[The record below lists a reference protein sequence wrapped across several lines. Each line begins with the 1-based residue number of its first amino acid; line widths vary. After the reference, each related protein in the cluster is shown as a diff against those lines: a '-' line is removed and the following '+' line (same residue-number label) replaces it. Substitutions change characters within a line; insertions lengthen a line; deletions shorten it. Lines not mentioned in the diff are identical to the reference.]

1 MTAVLPDGQGASA
14 PAGPRD
20 PLPTASARETWR
32 AARGLLGRHRALAAG
47 AFVALLATSTA
58 GLAVPWLLGRVVD
71 AVTARDASA
80 VVVLVVAL
88 AVVGLATAAL
98 THVSTRAVAALGE
111 RLLADLRER
120 VLDRALHQPLGRI
133 ERAGTGDLVAR
144 VSGDVRVVADA
155 ASQVLPGTTGAA
167 LTIGVTLAG
176 LGLLDWRF
184 AAAALVAV
192 PVQVF
197 ATVMYIRRTS
207 PMYRATRVAEAVRTQ
222 RSLDA
227 LVGAETVRAFGI
239 EDHARTAVDRASL
252 DYVDHSLRAARS
264 MTRFYGRLNVA
275 ELLGLGSVLVV
286 GFVLVRDGA
295 ATLGAATAAAL
306 YFHRLFGPINTLLGG
321 ADELQ
326 RAGAGLARLV
336 GVLDLPD
343 ATALGT
349 ADDTDVLTHGGDEDG
364 TTDARPPGPGGA
376 AGGAVRLRD
385 VRFAYDGAD
394 VLHGVDLD
402 VAPGEHVALVGPSGS
417 GKSTIARLVAGIE
430 EPRTGTVTVDRMPP
444 RTGPGGAVALVTQ
457 DVHVFAGTLAD
468 DLRLARP
475 DATDDDLWDALA
487 TVGATRWVHALPE
500 GLATRVGAT
509 AHPLGGDRAQQ
520 LALARLRL
528 RDPRVAVLD
537 EATAEAG
544 SRGARVLDAAVA
556 AVARGRTC
564 VVVAHRLSQA
574 AGADRVLYVAD
585 GRVVEQGTHAELVA
599 AGGRY
604 AHLWSTWSAGRD
616 AGGGPGRLTGS

>member
-1 MTAVLPDGQGASA
+1 MTAALPGDPGASA
-14 PAGPRD
+14 PAGPRE

-47 AFVALLATSTA
+47 AFAALLATSTA

-71 AVTARDASA
+71 AVTERDGRAA
-80 VVVLVVAL
+80 VVLVVAL
-88 AVVGLATAAL
+88 VVVGLVTAAL

-120 VLDRALHQPLGRI
+120 VLDRALHQPLGRV

-184 AAAALVAV
+184 AVAALVAV

-207 PMYRATRVAEAVRTQ
+207 PMYRATRVAEAARTQ

-239 EDHARTAVDRASL
+239 EEHARTAVDRASL

-343 ATALGT
+343 APAG
-349 ADDTDVLTHGGDEDG
+349 AGPEPGRPGRANPDP
-364 TTDARPPGPGGA
+364 ARAAEGA
-376 AGGAVRLRD
+376 AVSLRG

-430 EPRTGTVTVDRMPP
+430 EPRAGSVAVDGAPP
-444 RTGPGGAVALVTQ
+444 RTGPGGDVALVTQ

-475 DATDDDLWDALA
+475 DATDDDLWDALR
-487 TVGATRWVHALPE
+487 TVGAARWVRALPD

-574 AGADRVLYVAD
+574 VTADRVAYVAD

-616 AGGGPGRLTGS
+616 AGSGSGADT

>member
-1 MTAVLPDGQGASA
+1 MTTALPGDPGASA
-14 PAGPRD
+14 PAGPRES
-20 PLPTASARETWR
+20 LPTASARETWR
-32 AARGLLGRHRALAAG
+32 AARGLLGRYRARTAG
-47 AFVALLATSTA
+47 AFATLLAASTA

-71 AVTARDASA
+71 AVTVRDGRA
-80 VVVLVVAL
+80 VAVLVAAL
-88 AVVGLATAAL
+88 VVVGLVTAAL

-120 VLDRALHQPLGRI
+120 VLDRALHQPIRRV

-184 AAAALVAV
+184 SVAALVAV

-197 ATVMYIRRTS
+197 ATVMYVRRTS
-207 PMYRATRVAEAVRTQ
+207 PMYRATRAAEAARTQ

-239 EDHARTAVDRASL
+239 EEHARTAVDRASR

-286 GFVLVRDGA
+286 GFVLVRDDA

-336 GVLDLPD
+336 GVLELPD
-343 ATALGT
+343 A
-349 ADDTDVLTHGGDEDG
+349 
-364 TTDARPPGPGGA
+364 A
-376 AGGAVRLRD
+376 AGGAGADPEHGQPGRGIPDRARAAEGATVRLRG

-417 GKSTIARLVAGIE
+417 GKSTIARLVGGIE
-430 EPRTGTVTVDRMPP
+430 EPRAGSVTVDGAPP
-444 RTGPGGAVALVTQ
+444 RTGPGGDVALVTQ

-475 DATDDDLWDALA
+475 DATDDDLWDALR
-487 TVGATRWVHALPE
+487 TVGAARWVRALPD
-500 GLATRVGAT
+500 GLATGVGTT

-574 AGADRVLYVAD
+574 VNADRVAYVAD

-616 AGGGPGRLTGS
+616 AGRGPGADI

>member
-1 MTAVLPDGQGASA
+1 MTAALPRDPGASA
-14 PAGPRD
+14 PAGPRE

-32 AARGLLGRHRALAAG
+32 AARGLLGRHRALAVG
-47 AFVALLATSTA
+47 AFAALLATSTA

-71 AVTARDASA
+71 AVTVRDGRA
-80 VVVLVVAL
+80 VAVLVAAL
-88 AVVGLATAAL
+88 VVVGLVTAAL

-120 VLDRALHQPLGRI
+120 VLDRALHQPLGRL

-184 AAAALVAV
+184 AVAALVAV

-207 PMYRATRVAEAVRTQ
+207 PMYRATRVAEAARTQ

-239 EDHARTAVDRASL
+239 EEHARTAVDRASL

-343 ATALGT
+343 ATA
-349 ADDTDVLTHGGDEDG
+349 GGRGAGPAPRRPGRGIPDR
-364 TTDARPPGPGGA
+364 ARAAEGA
-376 AGGAVRLRD
+376 TVRLRG

-417 GKSTIARLVAGIE
+417 GKSTIARLVGGIE
-430 EPRTGTVTVDRMPP
+430 EPRAGSVTVDGAPL
-444 RTGPGGAVALVTQ
+444 RTGPGGDVALVTQ

-475 DATDDDLWDALA
+475 DATDDDLWDALR
-487 TVGATRWVHALPE
+487 TVGAARWVRALPD

-544 SRGARVLDAAVA
+544 SRGARGLDAAVA

-574 AGADRVLYVAD
+574 VTADRVAYVAD
-585 GRVVEQGTHAELVA
+585 GRVVEQGTHVELVA

-604 AHLWSTWSAGRD
+604 AHLWSAWSAGRD
-616 AGGGPGRLTGS
+616 AGSGSGADT